1 MDGAQLPGGIVQK
14 AVRMARVVMDHAGPR
29 RAARAPQLDRAL
41 DKLPTDGRPLSQNAD
56 LAAMAAERGP
66 LYARFRDAL
75 IDNNAAPADAA
86 GAIWRDFCADLDPE
100 RT

>member
-1 MDGAQLPGGIVQK
+1 
-14 AVRMARVVMDHAGPR
+14 
-29 RAARAPQLDRAL
+29 
-41 DKLPTDGRPLSQNAD
+41 
-56 LAAMAAERGP
+56 MAAERGP